1 MVVYGSNSS
10 EMDGAKGRDYEEE
23 CAWMSLDS
31 GKWTVGGVLEE
42 AVIEECA
49 CGGFES
55 YVRDFRGEIGRF

>member
-1 MVVYGSNSS
+1 MYGSQDN
-10 EMDGAKGRDYEEE
+10 EIYGAKGRNYEEE

-31 GKWTVGGVLEE
+31 GKWTVGGVFEE
-42 AVIEECA
+42 AVFEECA